1 MKKINADVFLNKF
14 ITVHYKGY
22 SEQFGC
28 EPLGKEVVNE
38 FKVGKKYVY
47 AINTSHQNG
56 SALIDIH
63 SRLNSELLSLIPL
76 NHSAKAFIP
85 GNSYIDF
92 LEPHR
97 NNFCFLRVDLKNF
110 FHSISGD
117 LLRDVFK
124 SYFSDEKINDT
135 SKQQVIDAFI
145 NLISLEV
152 TDEFENKSFT
162 SKSILPMGFK
172 TSPAISNIV
181 FRKLDF
187 IIEEF
192 CFKHKTTY
200 SRYADDMLFSSKA
213 EVKTI
218 YNSAFKKEI
227 KYSAYLHS
235 DGFINELKILLKID
249 DFKINTKKTIKSL
262 HTISL
267 NGYTIQGSNFS
278 DEIGTLRVSNKKT
291 IIISKLIY
299 KIKKGDSARSIMS
312 SLFGFTPSSIHIA
325 HTKGRDDFIKKYCK
339 DQINNKLNGYCS
351 YLISLIKHHKAHHSF
366 KHESIEKYG
375 LLIKEIKKIIPY
387 H

>member
-14 ITVHYKGY
+14 ITIHYKGY
-22 SEQFGC
+22 SEQLGC
-28 EPLGKEVVNE
+28 VPLGKEVVNE

-47 AINTSHQNG
+47 AIEASHPNG

-110 FHSISGD
+110 FHSISDD

-124 SYFSDEKINDT
+124 TYFTDEKINDT

-162 SKSILPMGFK
+162 NKFILPMGFK

-192 CFKHKTTY
+192 CFKHKITY

-213 EVKTI
+213 EVKII
-218 YNSAFKKEI
+218 YKPDFQKEI
-227 KYSAYLHS
+227 KYSSYLHS

-249 DFKINTKKTIKSL
+249 NFKINTKKTIKSL

-291 IIISKLIY
+291 IVISKLIH

-312 SLFGFTPSSIHIA
+312 SLFGFTPSSIKIP
-325 HTKGRDDFIKKYCK
+325 HTRGRDDFIKKYCK
-339 DQINNKLNGYCS
+339 DQINNKLNGYSS
-351 YLISLIKHHKAHHSF
+351 YLISLIKHHKVHHSF
-366 KHESIEKYG
+366 KHESIEKYES
-375 LLIKEIKKIIPY
+375 LIKEIKRIIPY
-387 H
+387 N